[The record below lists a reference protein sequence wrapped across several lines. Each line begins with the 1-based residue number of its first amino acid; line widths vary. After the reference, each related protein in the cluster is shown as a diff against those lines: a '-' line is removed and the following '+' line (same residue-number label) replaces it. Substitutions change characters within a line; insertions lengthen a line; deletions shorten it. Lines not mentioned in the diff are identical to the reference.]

1 MNTGSQNS
9 KWDTS
14 HLASADIADLIL
26 EDYEK
31 AERDYDLSW
40 KRINGEDW
48 ARILI
53 KLPQLADKCDWG
65 EVTNQDWVDL
75 LRERP
80 EIVDL
85 CKDEYWKSQMWKIL
99 DERDWTWLL
108 EEQPQLAKYRPE
120 QPTDTESQ
128 SGKSDKNGKWD
139 TSHLASADIADLI
152 LEDYEKAERD
162 YDLSWKRINGED
174 WARILIKLPQL
185 ADKCDWGEVT
195 NRDWVDLLC
204 EHPEFVELCKDEYWK
219 SGMWKALTESDW
231 SRLLEA
237 QPQLAKYK
245 PAK

>member
-1 MNTGSQNS
+1 MNTESQNS

-80 EIVDL
+80 E
-85 CKDEYWKSQMWKIL
+85 
-99 DERDWTWLL
+99 
-108 EEQPQLAKYRPE
+108 
-120 QPTDTESQ
+120 
-128 SGKSDKNGKWD
+128 
-139 TSHLASADIADLI
+139 
-152 LEDYEKAERD
+152 
-162 YDLSWKRINGED
+162 
-174 WARILIKLPQL
+174 
-185 ADKCDWGEVT
+185 
-195 NRDWVDLLC
+195 
-204 EHPEFVELCKDEYWK
+204 FVELCKDESWK
-219 SGMWKALTESDW
+219 SGMWKALDERDW
-231 SRLLEA
+231 TWLLEA